1 MTTTMMITTTTSV
14 VEAMEGKGAPRMQ
27 PLKAQA
33 LKHMGGCLAML
44 LALTSVRKTTTMTM
58 MTMTAMMVFAMLV
71 KSKAA

>member
-27 PLKAQA
+27 PLKA